1 MIYKIAQKIRSIY
14 WRVFQP
20 NTYGV
25 KAAVFNRF
33 GDVLLVK
40 LSYHDGWYLPG
51 GGISRQEDA
60 QAALMRELGEE
71 VGIRNFTNIQE
82 FGNYLNAKEGKKDH
96 IVLFKMETDELPRP
110 SMGEVVEAKFFSNDS
125 LPADTSPATRR
136 RLEELFNAKSLTGEW

>member
-20 NTYGV
+20 STYGV
-25 KAAVFNRF
+25 KAAVFNQA

-51 GGISRQEDA
+51 GGIRRQEDA
-60 QAALMRELGEE
+60 QVALRRELGEE
-71 VGIRNFTNIQE
+71 VGIRNFTSIQE
-82 FGNYLNAKEGKKDH
+82 FGNYLNTKEGKKDH
-96 IVLFKMETDELPRP
+96 IALFKVETSDRPLP
-110 SMGEVVEAKFFSNDS
+110 SMGEVVEARFFSKDD

-136 RLEELFNAKSLTGEW
+136 RIEELFNARPLTGEW